1 MFPDDMTSQHLKLSD
16 TLSYTVRNKNRP
28 EVVEETIVGLARRH
42 AKLRCRTRILRPSWH
57 GPDFCAEITPAGR
70 NVGKGS

>member
-28 EVVEETIVGLARRH
+28 EVVEEDYRWA
-42 AKLRCRTRILRPSWH
+42 RPS
-57 GPDFCAEITPAGR
+57 PCQITVPYQNTSPQLAWP
-70 NVGKGS
+70 